1 MNEPQPS
8 FPKAVKMFSKQFD
21 EPHEKLIHI
30 LLSVVV
36 FSFMYY
42 ALYLQN
48 TAKHFKHDNY
58 KVVKYEHFLWYSL
71 TVTMTIPFGDV
82 FPSSGEAKVLTGV
95 QAIIFWFIMLS

>member
-1 MNEPQPS
+1 MNAPVL
-8 FPKAVKMFSKQFD
+8 PKAVKNFTLNFD

-30 LLSVVV
+30 LVSVTL

-42 ALYLQN
+42 GLYLQN
-48 TAKHFKHDNY
+48 AAKHFEHDKY

-71 TVTMTIPFGDV
+71 TVTMTIPFGDI
-82 FPSSGEAKVLTGV
+82 FPSSAEAKMLTSV